1 MSKESMIKELRATLS
16 ATTNTGGVAPGY
28 NAVEINA
35 VIDKFIVDAS
45 PKFSE
50 LRSMI
55 PRESISQGSYIWNV
69 RTSDNSSKLWAYSFS
84 EATLASGTNTNTPAQ
99 GAKKQLHAEP
109 KSLRVDWEVEGLFLA
124 ASSSYYNAVADEIEN
139 AVKTFIDVEEKQIVG
154 GNDSGAYGDAN
165 GFLGLKQI
173 VNSYV
178 TIGDTTTIYGI
189 ARASGKTY
197 LDAQVVNAAGAAL
210 KLSHLDAM
218 ITAQRKTQAMP
229 GMFVV
234 SYERADEINQLLQA
248 QQRFTGTMNTPAGF
262 TVATYQGIPIL
273 KSRYMDK
280 TGASDTDT
288 AMFLIAADNLKMKV
302 LREVANRET
311 DLGRYDAVGG
321 YVSAYEVLVS
331 PRLISNV
338 VLHNV
343 AVPA

>member
-28 NAVEINA
+28 SAVEINA

-55 PRESISQGSYIWNV
+55 PRDTISQGSFIWNV
-69 RTSDNSSKLWAYSFS
+69 RTTDNTSGLWAYSYS
-84 EATLASGTNTNTPAQ
+84 EAVLSSNTNTNTPAQ

-139 AVKTFIDVEEKQIVG
+139 AVKKFIDLEERQIVG

-173 VNSYV
+173 CNSYV
-178 TIGDTTTIYGI
+178 TIGDTTTVFGI

-197 LDAQVVNAAGAAL
+197 MDAQVVNAGAAAL
-210 KLSHLDAM
+210 KLSMLDSM
-218 ITAQRKTQAMP
+218 LTAQRKVQATP

-234 SYERADEINQLLQA
+234 SHERSDEINQLLQA
-248 QQRFTGTMNTPAGF
+248 QQRFVGTMNTPAGF
-262 TVATYQGIPIL
+262 TVSTYQGVPIVR
-273 KSRYMDK
+273 SRYMDK
-280 TGASDTDT
+280 AGQSDTDT

-302 LREVANRET
+302 LREVANKEV
-311 DLGRYDAVGG
+311 DLQRYDAVGG